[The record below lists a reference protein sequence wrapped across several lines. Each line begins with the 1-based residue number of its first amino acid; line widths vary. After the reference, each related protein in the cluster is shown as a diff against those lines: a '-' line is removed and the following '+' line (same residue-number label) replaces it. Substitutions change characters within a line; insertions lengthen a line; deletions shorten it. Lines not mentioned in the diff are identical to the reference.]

1 MTVSDC
7 TPAPTRADRAS
18 ERGDKVPPSFQQTV
32 PSKQAEIQSVV
43 WFLKPWEVN
52 SDPDLPSSTLG
63 GWSAVSL
70 SQARVHMLAGL

>member
-1 MTVSDC
+1 MT
-7 TPAPTRADRAS
+7 APQPLPGLT
-18 ERGDKVPPSFQQTV
+18 ERVKEGTKCPPHSSKQFQA
-32 PSKQAEIQSVV
+32 SKQAEIQSVV